1 VPLILVAVFLG
12 GAVGTGLRLGIDT
25 LFPAASAGTEAAGAA
40 FPFATLAINMIGS
53 FALGFLVGRVWP
65 SAPHWLR
72 AALGPGLLGGFTT
85 FSGVTLAALT
95 LAPPLAATYLA
106 ASLLGGLAAAFA
118 GLRLGHSRRT
128 ADEIGPEQ

>member
-12 GAVGTGLRLGIDT
+12 GAVGTGLRFGIDT
-25 LFPAASAGTEAAGAA
+25 LFPAASASSAAVDA
-40 FPFATLAINMIGS
+40 FPFATLAINVVGS

-72 AALGPGLLGGFTT
+72 RALGPGLLGGFTT
-85 FSGVTLAALT
+85 FSAVTLAALT
-95 LAPPLAATYLA
+95 LAPLLAAAYLA
-106 ASLLGGLAAAFA
+106 ASLLGGLTAAFA